1 MGELTKVR
9 KEFTAR
15 YDILSD
21 IIVSPVSIEILRSL
35 SDCPNGLSFEAIV
48 NHIPEDMRQRNI
60 QKHLD
65 QLIKEG
71 IVGVNVI
78 AVGGNLAEKKYSL
91 TESGKVNYD
100 KLVEIASELKAEESH
115 TKSE

>member
-21 IIVSPVSIEILRSL
+21 LIVSPVRIEILRSL
-35 SDCPNGLSFEAIV
+35 SNYPSLSFQEIV

-65 QLIKEG
+65 QLIRENFVAIEDKEKG
-71 IVGVNVI
+71 
-78 AVGGNLAEKKYSL
+78 EKYFL
-91 TESGKVNYD
+91 TELGKVNYE
-100 KLVEIASELKAEESH
+100 KLVEIASELKAEASQA
-115 TKSE
+115 KSE

>member
-15 YDILSD
+15 YDI
-21 IIVSPVSIEILRSL
+21 IVSPVRIEILRSL
-35 SDCPNGLSFEAIV
+35 SENPNGLSFQEIV

-60 QKHLD
+60 LKHLD
-65 QLIKEG
+65 QLIRENL
-71 IVGVNVI
+71 VVATAL
-78 AVGGNLAEKKYSL
+78 AVAGSLLEKKYSL

-100 KLVEIASELKAEESH
+100 KLVEIARELKAEESH